1 MHEHSIDTGKC
12 DADIAQFAE
21 SGATPML
28 FARDGDLLGIIAV
41 ADSIKSDSP
50 SAIEALK
57 KIGINVIMMT
67 GDNEK
72 TAKIIAKSAGIS
84 EVKAEVMPQDKEEAV
99 RTLQQ
104 GGHTVAMVGD
114 GINDAP
120 ALARADAGIAIGAG
134 TDIAIESADVVL
146 IKSSLGDVVTA
157 IRLGRA
163 VIRNIRMSLFWA
175 FFYNVLGIPVA
186 AGVLYPL
193 GIMLN
198 PMIAAAAM
206 SCSSVCVVLNALR
219 LKRFK

>member
-1 MHEHSIDTGKC
+1 
-12 DADIAQFAE
+12 
-21 SGATPML
+21 ML

-175 FFYNVLGIPVA
+175 FFYNILGIPVA